1 VFTSLISAY
10 SIGGRWLFIYI
21 TVSHAKA
28 MNAVWQEDCN
38 CGWGDIAQSICL
50 SLIYYPNLF
59 LEGLRNPEN
68 HSIWI
73 VGPNSG
79 LKCGC

>member
-1 VFTSLISAY
+1 VLLSSFILITVFTSLISAY

-38 CGWGDIAQSICL
+38 CGWADTAQSIDF
-50 SLIYYPNLF
+50 LF
-59 LEGLRNPEN
+59 LMCILSQPLPGGAVET
-68 HSIWI
+68 
-73 VGPNSG
+73 
-79 LKCGC
+79 